1 MSTALPPTVT
11 PGTFTLHRAD
21 AERLTGG
28 RWIGTAD
35 SVTVRGA
42 ALDSRAVLPGTLFAC
57 ITGKRVDGHD
67 FADRAVASGA
77 ALVLAGRPV
86 TVQAPVLV
94 VTDVAQALAQLAAEY
109 RRRIIGVTWIAVA
122 GSNGKT
128 TVKELIARACAADG
142 ATHAT
147 SGNLNNHLGL
157 PITVLNTPP
166 DIRYAVIELGANHP
180 GENAQLAAVVQPHV
194 AVVTSVGS
202 DHLEGFGSIVGVA
215 RASGEVFAALPAGA
229 TAVLGGFGLRET
241 CIAFG
246 ESHESCLLDLRL
258 SAEGRT
264 LIELDIGN
272 GVSGSVSEQGIELTV
287 EGRSIPIALLGE
299 HNVVNAAVAWHA
311 ARAAGVPAEAVATG
325 LSSMRAVAGRL
336 HRRQVGDHV
345 IIDDAYNANPASMVA
360 ALAVLA
366 ATPGLRLAVLGHM
379 GELGGLAEAGH
390 RQVGAAAA
398 RHGLPVVTVGA
409 SARTI
414 GGAYRAAGGEE
425 HEHHDDLTA
434 AVATVRTRLA
444 AGPTTVLVKASRS
457 AGLDALVTALAESP
471 C

>member
-28 RWIGTAD
+28 RWIGAVET
-35 SVTVRGA
+35 VTVRGA

-77 ALVLAGRPV
+77 ALVLAGRAV

-109 RRRIIGVTWIAVA
+109 RRRITGVTWIAVA

-128 TVKELIARACAADG
+128 TVKELIAHACAADG
-142 ATHAT
+142 PTHAT

-180 GENAQLAAVVQPHV
+180 GENAQLAAVVQPQV

-229 TAVLGGFGLRET
+229 TAVLGCFGLRET

-246 ESHESCLLDLRL
+246 ESHESCLVDLRL
-258 SAEGRT
+258 SAEGRM
-264 LIELDIGN
+264 LIELDLGQ
-272 GVSGSVSEQGIELTV
+272 GVVGQVTPEGLRLDV
-287 EGRSIPIALLGE
+287 EGRTIAIALLGD
-299 HNVVNAAVAWHA
+299 HNLVNAAVAWHV
-311 ARAAGVPAEAVATG
+311 ARAAGVPAAAVEAG
-325 LSSMRAVAGRL
+325 LSAMRPVAGRL
-336 HRRQVGDHV
+336 QRRTLGDHV

-366 ATPGLRLAVLGHM
+366 ATPGRRLAVLGHM
-379 GELGGLAEAGH
+379 GELGALAEAGH

-398 RHGLPVVTVGA
+398 RYSLPLVTVGA
-409 SARTI
+409 GARTI
-414 GGAYRAAGGEE
+414 GGAYRAAGGSD
-425 HEHHDDLTA
+425 HDHHDDLSG
-434 AVATVRTRLA
+434 AVAMVRTRLA

-457 AGLDALVTALAESP
+457 AGLDAVVTTLAEVT